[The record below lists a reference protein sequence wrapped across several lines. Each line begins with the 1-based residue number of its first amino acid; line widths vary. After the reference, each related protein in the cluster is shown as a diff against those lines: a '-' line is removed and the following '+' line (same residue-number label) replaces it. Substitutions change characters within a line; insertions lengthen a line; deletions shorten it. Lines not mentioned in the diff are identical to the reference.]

1 MILKKI
7 FFKLMNHAVFGKTL
21 ENVRK
26 YTDNEFATIERRRKF
41 LVAEPNYHTTFFYR
55 EFVRNKNE
63 NN

>member
-1 MILKKI
+1 
-7 FFKLMNHAVFGKTL
+7 MNHAVFGKTL

-41 LVAEPNYHTTFFYR
+41 LVAEPNYHTTLFYR